1 LLPSLDPQ
9 GGKCGSG
16 GGGVSIGKRRA
27 AFLLYG
33 KGCKGSEKSMGV
45 GAKTATIFKRKRH
58 QNMRTTVN
66 GGDRLHGGLAR
77 VEFPVFSLLRSITR
91 DSRDLL

>member
-1 LLPSLDPQ
+1 
-9 GGKCGSG
+9 
-16 GGGVSIGKRRA
+16 
-27 AFLLYG
+27 
-33 KGCKGSEKSMGV
+33 MGV